1 MRLSFAGVA
10 LGLIGGCCAYAQS
23 VISAHSGIIHYV
35 EGRVLLGDKPV
46 ELKFAQFP
54 DLKEN
59 QELRTQEGRA
69 EILLTPGAFLRVGE
83 NSSIRMLSNHLSD
96 TRVEVLSGSALL
108 ECTEI
113 LKDNALTLV
122 YKGNTMLLE
131 KAGLYRV
138 DSSPARFR
146 VYEGQAVVRGESG
159 QLTLKAGKETP
170 LDSVLT
176 AGKFD
181 NKTGDELYRWSS
193 RRSGYVAAAN
203 VSAARS
209 IYNSGSTYTN
219 SGWQFNPWFGMY
231 TFVPFGGTLYSPF
244 GYSFWNPYGA
254 YWYAPAYYYNGY
266 GYGYGGGYYGGSSA
280 AARTAYTSASSRTF
294 GAFSGG
300 GSSSGGRALS
310 SGFGDRSAGSGGFS
324 GGAMSNSGGFG
335 SHSSGGMS
343 AGSGAGGGFGS
354 HGGGAAGAGASS
366 GGGHSGGGRGGR

>member
-1 MRLSFAGVA
+1 MRLSVAGIA

-23 VISAHSGIIHYV
+23 VISAHSGVIHYV
-35 EGRVLLGDKPV
+35 EGRVLLGDTPV

-59 QELRTQEGRA
+59 QELRTEEGRA
-69 EILLTPGAFLRVGE
+69 EILLTPGAFLRIGE

-122 YKGNTMLLE
+122 YKGNSMLLE

-138 DSSPARFR
+138 DSDPPRFR
-146 VYEGQAVVRGESG
+146 VYEGQAVVRSESG

-170 LDSVLT
+170 LDGVLV

-181 NKTGDELYRWSS
+181 NKVGDELYRWSS

-209 IYNSGSTYTN
+209 IYNSGSAYTT

-231 TFVPFGGTLYSPF
+231 TFVPFGGLLYSPF
-244 GYSFWNPYGA
+244 GYSYWNPYSA
-254 YWYAPAYYYNGY
+254 YWYAPGYY
-266 GYGYGGGYYGGSSA
+266 GYGYGGGYYGGSSSGNRA
-280 AARTAYTSASSRTF
+280 AYTSASSRASGGFT
-294 GAFSGG
+294 GG
-300 GSSSGGRALS
+300 GSSNGGRLLS
-310 SGFGDRSAGSGGFS
+310 GGFGDHSGGFS
-324 GGAMSNSGGFG
+324 SGGSGIGGGGFG
-335 SHSSGGMS
+335 SRSSGGGLS
-343 AGSGAGGGFGS
+343 GGGFGS
-354 HGGGAAGAGASS
+354 HGGGAGAGASS

>member
-1 MRLSFAGVA
+1 MRLSVAGVV
-10 LGLIGGCCAYAQS
+10 LGVLGGSYAYAQS
-23 VISAHSGIIHYV
+23 VISAHSGVIHYV
-35 EGRVLLGDKPV
+35 EGRVLLGDTPV

-59 QELRTQEGRA
+59 QELRTEEGRA
-69 EILLTPGAFLRVGE
+69 EILLTPGAFLRIGE
-83 NSSIRMLSNHLSD
+83 NSAIRMVSNHLTD

-122 YKGNTMLLE
+122 YRGNTMLVE

-138 DSSPARFR
+138 DSDPPRFR
-146 VYEGQAVVRGESG
+146 VYEGQAIVRSESG

-170 LDSVLT
+170 LDGVLT

-181 NKTGDELYRWSS
+181 NKTGDDLYRWSS

-209 IYNSGSTYTN
+209 IYNSGSAYTT

-231 TFVPFGGTLYSPF
+231 TFVPFGGMLYSPF
-244 GYSFWNPYGA
+244 GYSFWNPYSA
-254 YWYAPAYYYNGY
+254 YWFAPGYYYGP
-266 GYGYGGGYYGGSSA
+266 GGYYGGIYGGGSSSGNRA
-280 AARTAYTSASSRTF
+280 AYTSASSRTS

-300 GSSSGGRALS
+300 GLSNGGRVIGG
-310 SGFGDRSAGSGGFS
+310 GFGDHGAAGISGGGMSTS
-324 GGAMSNSGGFG
+324 GGGFGGHSAGAMSGG
-335 SHSSGGMS
+335 
-343 AGSGAGGGFGS
+343 GGGFGS
-354 HGGGAAGAGASS
+354 HGAGAAAS